1 MSPAARGLAA
11 LVRLYRWG
19 LSPLLPPSC
28 RFAPSCSAYAL
39 EALEVHGALRGAR
52 LALWRVLRCQ
62 PFSPGG
68 VDPVPPR
75 GRRRSRR
82 APRPG
87 SGDTGRGSAPGPA
100 ARAAAG
106 PAQPVSSVPLTSLP
120 LAPEP
125 PCCGR
130 PSSLPLPLPPG
141 PPPPAAPS
149 SWSAPCSM

>member
-28 RFAPSCSAYAL
+28 RFTPSCSAYAL
-39 EALEVHGALRGAR
+39 EALQVHGAGRGSW
-52 LALWRVLRCQ
+52 LALLRVLRCQ

-75 GRRRSRR
+75 RVRGSVRR
-82 APRPG
+82 APRPAC
-87 SGDTGRGSAPGPA
+87 GDTGDGSAPGPA
-100 ARAAAG
+100 G
-106 PAQPVSSVPLTSLP
+106 SP
-120 LAPEP
+120 
-125 PCCGR
+125 
-130 PSSLPLPLPPG
+130 PSS
-141 PPPPAAPS
+141 AAPS